1 MIKKIIDQFNI
12 PGQCRRYGLSLWQC
26 PQFLFVIMG
35 LIIITTTVASYL
47 IGAHYIAS
55 PELVALIVLVITC
68 FLFVIAFVITRSF
81 EKLAEASKMKS
92 EFINIVSHQ
101 LRSPLTNIKWTFEVL
116 ASKDFEVPKD
126 KQGEYFVNVK
136 DNIARMVELIDDLL
150 IVSKLE
156 EGVFTIAKKE
166 VDAEELVKDMIS
178 RYKVFAQASDID
190 IVFDPGEQPPKV
202 LTDPSMLKLVVENL
216 IDNAIRYTK
225 GGGKIEVKLEKKGRQ
240 LLFSVKDS
248 GVGIPQKE
256 QKYIFQKFFRA
267 ENALKQRTRGSGLG
281 LYVCKLIIMKSG
293 GRIWFESKENKGTTF
308 YFTLPILTSI
318 SRK

>member
-26 PQFLFVIMG
+26 PQFLFIIMG
-35 LIIITTTVASYL
+35 LIIIGTTVASYL

-55 PELVALIVLVITC
+55 PELVALVVLIVTC

-116 ASKDFEVPKD
+116 ASKEFEVPRN
-126 KQGEYFVNVK
+126 KQEEYFVNVK
-136 DNIARMVELIDDLL
+136 ENIARMVELIDDLL

-156 EGVFTIAKKE
+156 EGIFTIAKQE
-166 VDAEELVKDMIS
+166 VDAEELIKEMIS
-178 RYKVFAQASDID
+178 RYEVFAHASDID
-190 IVFDPGEQPPKV
+190 IVFNPGEQAPVV
-202 LTDPSMLKLVVENL
+202 LTDPSMLKLVIENL
-216 IDNAIRYTK
+216 IDNAIRYTR
-225 GGGKIEVKLEKKGRQ
+225 GGGKIEIKLRKQAKEMI
-240 LLFSVKDS
+240 FSVKDS

-256 QKYIFQKFFRA
+256 QKYIFKKFFRA

-281 LYVCKLIIMKSG
+281 LYVCKLIILKSG
-293 GRIWFESKENKGTTF
+293 GKIWFESKENKGTTF
-308 YFTLPILTSI
+308 YFTLPTLTSI
-318 SRK
+318 GRK